1 MSVVF
6 KIVDQLSQGLDI
18 TALRHKILSNNLA
31 NANTPQYR
39 RSDVD
44 FEFYMTRNSS
54 IPMMTTNQRH
64 LTTRTNSGARAA
76 IVEDHSTTMRTDGNN
91 VDVEREMV
99 FLMENQLHYQAM
111 VDILNRNLGVL
122 RTAIGEGRR

>member
-1 MSVVF
+1 MSVIY

-18 TALRHKILSNNLA
+18 IAFRHKTLSHNLA

-44 FEFYMTRNSS
+44 FEFYMARNSS
-54 IPMMTTNQRH
+54 IPMVTTNQRH
-64 LTTRTNSGARAA
+64 VTTRANPGVRAS